1 MRDTFREAEEFL
13 KKISVLDEIHGSV
26 SFEDIVD
33 RFSNDDRKLEDGSK
47 NLSLIKGTAIE
58 SQIKYIL
65 VKYCL
70 GHELDDIRDSHLDEL
85 MLRLNYLA
93 DILLAGHPQKKFIG
107 FGDVPSLANQFH
119 SAYSILCLLVCL
131 GAERDGLAE
140 ISQILIEQG
149 SDRFLDVVCG
159 FYHSDRAIADSSAW
173 PEAFQFLDDVVTVNT
188 SERPDIIRRYLD
200 EWHKTVNAIEHPS
213 ISLVLNR
220 KSAQIRSASQIEEMV
235 GNNYTGCWAW
245 EAALAVK
252 FFNIDDASFKDH
264 RFYPYDIV
272 HYSPPLENQ
281 EYLDSLTFKASDSM
295 KAVTVEEGE

>member
-1 MRDTFREAEEFL
+1 MRDKHREAEEFL
-13 KKISVLDEIHGSV
+13 KKISILDELHGSV

-33 RFSNDDRKLEDGSK
+33 RFSNDERRLEDGSK

-85 MLRLNYLA
+85 LLRLKYLA
-93 DILLAGHPQKKFIG
+93 DILLVGHPQKKFIG

-119 SAYSILCLLVCL
+119 SAYSILCLLICL
-131 GAERDGLAE
+131 GAEKDSLTE

-159 FYHSDRAIADSSAW
+159 FYYSDRPIADSSAW
-173 PEAFQFLDDVVTVNT
+173 PEAFQLLDNIVTADK
-188 SERPDIIRRYLD
+188 SERPDIVGRYLD
-200 EWHKTVNAIEHPS
+200 EWHKTVNAIEYPS

-220 KSAQIRSASQIEEMV
+220 KSAQIHSASQIEEMI
-235 GNNYTGCWAW
+235 GNNYNGCWAW

-252 FFNIDDASFKDH
+252 FFNINDASFKDH
-264 RFYPYDIV
+264 AFYPYDIV
-272 HYSPPLENQ
+272 HYSPPLENH
-281 EYLDSLTFKASDSM
+281 EYLDSLDFSIAGGVNPV
-295 KAVTVEEGE
+295 AE